1 LKQKKLIFKKTRVNC
16 TNKQYLSNFR
26 KYKKTDLSLSI
37 INGGSCNKIVLPL
50 IKKPLVF
57 SLRRAKTSLH
67 FSINVLCCVPWC
79 FTYPLQVLVNT
90 VTLVSV
96 LVLGI
101 LVSNSR
107 RLAFLPIFKQQK
119 DGEPNRFFFLS
130 LSHRRHLTGAL
141 HWLVGALSEL
151 TREVLSLHWISH
163 CT

>member
-1 LKQKKLIFKKTRVNC
+1 
-16 TNKQYLSNFR
+16 
-26 KYKKTDLSLSI
+26 
-37 INGGSCNKIVLPL
+37 LPL

-79 FTYPLQVLVNT
+79 FAYPLQVLVNT

-107 RLAFLPIFKQQK
+107 RHAFLLIFKQQK
-119 DGEPNRFFFLS
+119 DGSQTGFFSLS
-130 LSHRRHLTGAL
+130 LA
-141 HWLVGALSEL
+141 
-151 TREVLSLHWISH
+151 
-163 CT
+163 